1 MQEEVDQKTIALAVK
16 TGKLTGQV
24 LQAAMKKFLAAR
36 QKGKAKPHHGH
47 QSLRQLKKDGSA
59 LSNIEITQ
67 AGRQSGTGVQ
77 GVHGQEVKPG
87 GTALNPKDPICPETK
102 GCGQDAAAGQGESQ
116 GKGAVTVKPEVK
128 KLILS
133 KSNLPYL
140 IFVYLFGKLG
150 QAYRLAAGVD
160 LSEKLL
166 HFMDGCS
173 AAFANAAPSF
183 HPFDLLIGVAGAAAL
198 RLMVYCKS
206 KNAKKYRKGEEYG
219 SARWGTA
226 KDIAPYITAK
236 DIAPYI
242 DPNFDNNILLTQT
255 ERLTMNNRP
264 KDPKTARNKNVL
276 VIGGSGSGKTRFF
289 VKPNLMQCVS
299 KDYPT
304 SFVITDPKGSLIG
317 EVGQLLQRSGY
328 RIKVLNTI
336 NFSKSMRYNPFRYIH
351 SEKDILKLV
360 NTLICNT
367 KGEGEKSAEDFWIKS
382 ERLLYSALIG
392 YIWYEAPDEEMN
404 FTTLLEMINA
414 SEAREDDPEFQSPV
428 DQMFERLE
436 AKDPDHFAVRQYKK
450 FLLSAGKTRSS
461 ILISCG
467 ARLAPFDIREVRELM
482 EDDELELDTI
492 GDEKT
497 ALFLIMSDTDTT
509 FNFILAMVQSQL
521 INLLCDRADDKYGG
535 RLPVHVRMI
544 LDEFANIGQIPNFDK
559 LIATIRSREIS
570 ASIILQSQSQLKAI
584 YKDAAEIISD
594 NCDCTLFLS
603 GRGKNAKE
611 IADVLGKETID
622 SYNQSEN
629 RGAQTSHGLNYQKSP
644 V

>member
-1 MQEEVDQKTIALAVK
+1 
-16 TGKLTGQV
+16 
-24 LQAAMKKFLAAR
+24 MK
-36 QKGKAKPHHGH
+36 PE
-47 QSLRQLKKDGSA
+47 LKK
-59 LSNIEITQ
+59 L
-67 AGRQSGTGVQ
+67 
-77 GVHGQEVKPG
+77 
-87 GTALNPKDPICPETK
+87 
-102 GCGQDAAAGQGESQ
+102 
-116 GKGAVTVKPEVK
+116 
-128 KLILS
+128 LIL
-133 KSNLPYL
+133 NAPYL
-140 IFVYLFGKLG
+140 LFVYLFDKIG
-150 QAYRLAAGVD
+150 QAVRLAPGAD
-160 LSEKLL
+160 LSGKVLSL
-166 HFMDGCS
+166 ADGFS
-173 AAFANAAPSF
+173 AAFANPLPSLAPM
-183 HPFDLLIGVAGAAAL
+183 DLLIGIVGAVL
-198 RLMVYCKS
+198 IRLMVYFKG
-206 KNAKKYRKGEEYG
+206 KNAKKYRKGIEYG
-219 SARWGTA
+219 SARWGNA
-226 KDIAPYITAK
+226 EDIKPYT
-236 DIAPYI
+236 
-242 DPNFDNNILLTQT
+242 DPVFQNNVLLTQT
-255 ERLTMNNRP
+255 ERLTMNSRP
-264 KDPKTARNKNVL
+264 KQPKYARNKNIL

-289 VKPNLMQCVS
+289 VKPNLMQMHSSYV
-299 KDYPT
+299 
-304 SFVITDPKGSLIG
+304 VTDPKGTVLVECG
-317 EVGQLLQRSGY
+317 KLLQRGGY

-336 NFSKSMRYNPFRYIH
+336 NFKKSMRYNPFAYIR

-360 NTLICNT
+360 NTLIANT
-367 KGEGEKSAEDFWIKS
+367 KGDGEKAGEDFWVKS
-382 ERLLYSALIG
+382 ERLFYCALIG
-392 YIWYEAPDEEMN
+392 YIWYEAPEEEKN

-436 AKDPDHFAVRQYKK
+436 EKDPEHFAVRQYRK

-492 GDEKT
+492 GDKKT

-535 RLPVHVRMI
+535 RLPVHVRLI

-611 IADVLGKETID
+611 IAEVLGKETID

-629 RGAQTSHGLNYQKSP
+629 RGAQTSHGLNYQKLGKELMSQDEIATMDGGKCILQVRGVRP
-644 V
+644 FFSEKYDITRHPRYKYLSDADKKNTFDVDSYLSSLRRKRRRVITEDEPFDLYDIELSEEDFSAE